1 MLGAMGREDLRAH
14 PDWSRVEWRILNN
27 AQVDRLVGDWV
38 ARLTVRESI
47 AKLREADVPCGAV
60 RTAKEAVAW
69 EQLRA
74 RNMVQPL
81 CRPDGTAAGV
91 AAAGMPIKFSRSTAH
106 HDAQQFVVIEPHPS
120 QVRPARDPAEC
131 RDLQLEPHRAS
142 FEHHVPSLPAHPA
155 HGARPAAAVG

>member
-1 MLGAMGREDLRAH
+1 MGREDLRAH

-74 RNMVQPL
+74 RNMVQAL
-81 CRPDGTAAGV
+81 RRPDGTAAGV
-91 AAAGMPIKFSRSTAH
+91 AAAGMPIKFSRSAAH
-106 HDAQQFVVIEPHPS
+106 HDALAPVPGADTDAVLAAMLGLRGDEI
-120 QVRPARDPAEC
+120 ARLKADGI
-131 RDLQLEPHRAS
+131 
-142 FEHHVPSLPAHPA
+142 V
-155 HGARPAAAVG
+155 